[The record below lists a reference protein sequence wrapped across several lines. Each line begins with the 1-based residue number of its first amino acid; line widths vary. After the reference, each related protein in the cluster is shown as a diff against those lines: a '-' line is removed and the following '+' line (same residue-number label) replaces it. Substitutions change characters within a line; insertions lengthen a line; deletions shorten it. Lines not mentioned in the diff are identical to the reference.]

1 MEVVS
6 ARLMDRTMYQY
17 AKGWILYVYDTAEAS
32 IEKGE
37 AVINSQ
43 LSALCEEFA
52 SIFGEIQGLPP
63 KRTHDH
69 KITLLP
75 GAEPI
80 NQRPYRHLWEQ
91 KNVIEKMIS
100 EMSASGIIRNSRSP
114 YASPICVSEES

>member
-80 NQRPYRHLWEQ
+80 IRDHTDTFGSKR
-91 KNVIEKMIS
+91 
-100 EMSASGIIRNSRSP
+100 MSLRR
-114 YASPICVSEES
+114 